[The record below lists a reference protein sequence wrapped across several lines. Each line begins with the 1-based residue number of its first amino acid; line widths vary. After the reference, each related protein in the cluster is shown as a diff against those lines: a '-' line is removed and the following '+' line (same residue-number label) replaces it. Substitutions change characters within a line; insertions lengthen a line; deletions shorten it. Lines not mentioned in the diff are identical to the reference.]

1 MWNVQHRQSHRDRK
15 QVSGS
20 QGLEGKGVRGDFLM
34 VMGCPF
40 GALKIQNQIV
50 LLVVQYCKHTKSH
63 CIVHLKRVRW

>member
-1 MWNVQHRQSHRDRK
+1 M

-20 QGLEGKGVRGDFLM
+20 QGLEGKAMRG
-34 VMGCPF
+34 MGFPF

-63 CIVHLKRVRW
+63 